1 MSAIRDSF
9 AAMQAAFGDNRYF
22 AFMLAHG
29 RKYEVGPMSF
39 AGPRGEPKACFSNA
53 GTLALENPDLTYVEG
68 QILVCG
74 VPIDHAWCI
83 DKEGIVVDP
92 TVCDPDHVGEYFGV
106 PFRTD
111 YLLKAVL
118 RNKMW
123 GVLDFI
129 HSHKTAP
136 KLFELGLDAGQE
148 WLLADRKRRRA

>member
-1 MSAIRDSF
+1 MSVIRAGF
-9 AAMQAAFGDNRYF
+9 EAMQTMFGSHRYF
-22 AFMLAHG
+22 TFMLEHG
-29 RKYEVGPMSF
+29 RKYEVGPHSF
-39 AGPRGEPKACFSNA
+39 SLARGPEKQCYANA
-53 GTLALENPDLTYVEG
+53 GMLALNMPHLTYVEG

-83 DKEGIVVDP
+83 DEEGVVVDP
-92 TVCDPDHVGEYFGV
+92 TLGDADHTDEFYGV

-123 GVLDFI
+123 GLLDCI

-148 WLLADRKRRRA
+148 WLMADRKRRRA